1 MLRMS
6 EILKKDKEKK
16 AEQEKLADAILDPPQ
31 QYSLSNP
38 VTETVNTES
47 KTSKATSSELEDE
60 KHKEDEISEVRISPV
75 IMNEAKVASDK
86 ESLDLYTGTVSLT
99 REILQVYQNCEY
111 IDTDRIK
118 TQAERIVD
126 QLSLNNEKLLP
137 LAVTEDWKDTDYLSY
152 HSVNVCILSIEVG
165 LGLDYT
171 KPKLI
176 ELGNSALLH
185 DIGMVKYLHLCK
197 QSDKLTASEY
207 RGLKD
212 HPTKGVEILKKI
224 KNLDRI
230 ALDVVHQHHERSD
243 GSGYP
248 RGIKG
253 ESINEYA
260 RIVGLVDVYEA
271 MIHHRPYRD
280 KFLPL
285 QAMQEILNKKNA
297 LGQRLIKVL
306 IEKIGIYPI
315 GSLVELNTKETA
327 EVIKLNHSVYLRP
340 VAQVKIIRD
349 ADGKKPK
356 QAKIL
361 DLTAHSSIYIKK
373 VMLEK

>member
-1 MLRMS
+1 MS
-6 EILKKDKEKK
+6 EILKKDNEKK

-31 QYSLSNP
+31 QCSSPDP
-38 VTETVNTES
+38 VTDTVKSES
-47 KTSKATSSELEDE
+47 KAYEATNPEFEDE

-75 IMNEAKVASDK
+75 IMNEAKVASAR
-86 ESLDLYTGTVSLT
+86 ETLNLYTETVSLV
-99 REILQVYQNCEY
+99 REILQVYQNCEF

-118 TQAERIVD
+118 TQAERIVS
-126 QLSLNNEKLLP
+126 QLSLNNEKLLQ
-137 LAVTEDWKDTDYLSY
+137 LAVVEDCKDADYLSY
-152 HSVNVCILSIEVG
+152 HSVNVCLLSIEVG
-165 LGLDYT
+165 LGLDYP

-185 DIGMVKYLHLCK
+185 DIGMVKYLHLCN
-197 QSDKLTASEY
+197 QQEKLTAGERRAY
-207 RGLKD
+207 KD
-212 HPTKGVEILKKI
+212 HPTKGFEILKKI
-224 KNLDRI
+224 KNLDQM

-248 RGIKG
+248 RGLMG

-271 MIHHRPYRD
+271 MIHNRPYRD

-285 QAMQEILNKKNA
+285 EAIQEILNKKKA
-297 LGQRLIKVL
+297 FGRRLIKVL

-315 GSLVELNTKETA
+315 GSLVELNTKERA

-349 ADGKKPK
+349 ADGKKLK

>member
-6 EILKKDKEKK
+6 EILKK
-16 AEQEKLADAILDPPQ
+16 AEQEKLADSLLDPPLQ
-31 QYSLSNP
+31 SSPPEP
-38 VTETVNTES
+38 VTEKLKPES
-47 KTSKATSSELEDE
+47 KAYEATSSEVEDRKLEE
-60 KHKEDEISEVRISPV
+60 TEISEVRISPV
-75 IMNEAKVASDK
+75 IMNEAKVASDT
-86 ESLDLYTGTVSLT
+86 ETLNLYTETVSLM
-99 REILQVYQNCEY
+99 REILQVYQNCGY

-137 LAVTEDWKDTDYLSY
+137 LALTEECKDADYLSY

-212 HPTKGVEILKKI
+212 HPTKGIEILKKI
-224 KNLDRI
+224 KNLDQMT
-230 ALDVVHQHHERSD
+230 LDVVHQHHERSD

-260 RIVGLVDVYEA
+260 KIVGLVDVYEA

-280 KFLPL
+280 KLLPL
-285 QAMQEILNKKNA
+285 QAMREILKKKNA
-297 LGQRLIKVL
+297 FGKRLIKIL
-306 IEKIGIYPI
+306 IEKIGIYPL
-315 GSLVELNTKETA
+315 GSLVVLNTKERA
-327 EVIKLNHSVYLRP
+327 EVVKLNHSVW
-340 VAQVKIIRD
+340 
-349 ADGKKPK
+349 
-356 QAKIL
+356 
-361 DLTAHSSIYIKK
+361 
-373 VMLEK
+373 